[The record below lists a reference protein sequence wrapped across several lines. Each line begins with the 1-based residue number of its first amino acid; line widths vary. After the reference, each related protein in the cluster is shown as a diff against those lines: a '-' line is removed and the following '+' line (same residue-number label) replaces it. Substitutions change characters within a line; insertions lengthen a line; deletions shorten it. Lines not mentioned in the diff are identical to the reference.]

1 MGERSKIRKTRT
13 IREGLMGKQDV
24 NWLWPAV
31 AAFCLVHFTIFS
43 LEFRWPQ
50 TRWKR
55 RVYDCA
61 VVCGYPAEADG
72 SPSRILKTRVERAA
86 ELWKTGRVRFL
97 ILSGGAVGNEFVEA
111 EVMKAYAKDLGV
123 DPEVIRVECQAV
135 STYHNLKYASEIMK
149 REGWQDCAVVTNRW
163 HLRKADHYA
172 RKFGLEHVMCPAAD
186 GESRRKAVWRWICT
200 NVHMYVN
207 YYRGYS

>member
-50 TRWKR
+50 TRWR
-55 RVYDCA
+55 RHVYDCT

-111 EVMKAYAKDLGV
+111 EVMKAYAKELGV
-123 DPEVIRVECQAV
+123 DPDVIRVESQAV

-149 REGWQDCAVVTNRW
+149 KEGWQDCAVVTNRW

>member
-1 MGERSKIRKTRT
+1 
-13 IREGLMGKQDV
+13 
-24 NWLWPAV
+24 
-31 AAFCLVHFTIFS
+31 
-43 LEFRWPQ
+43 
-50 TRWKR
+50 
-55 RVYDCA
+55 
-61 VVCGYPAEADG
+61 
-72 SPSRILKTRVERAA
+72 
-86 ELWKTGRVRFL
+86 
-97 ILSGGAVGNEFVEA
+97 
-111 EVMKAYAKDLGV
+111 MKAYAKDLGV

-149 REGWQDCAVVTNRW
+149 KEGWQDCAVVTNRW

-172 RKFGLEHVMCPAAD
+172 RKFGLEYVMCPAAD

>member
-1 MGERSKIRKTRT
+1 MGEIGKIRK
-13 IREGLMGKQDV
+13 IREEIGRKQNV

-43 LEFRWPQ
+43 LEFRWPK
-50 TRWKR
+50 TRWRR

-111 EVMKAYAKDLGV
+111 EVMKAYAKELGV

-149 REGWQDCAVVTNRW
+149 KEGWQDCAVVTNRW

-172 RKFGLEHVMCPAAD
+172 RKFGLEYVMCPAAD

>member
-1 MGERSKIRKTRT
+1 
-13 IREGLMGKQDV
+13 MGKQDV

-31 AAFCLVHFTIFS
+31 AAFCLVHLAVFS
-43 LEFRWPQ
+43 LEFRWPK

-55 RVYDCA
+55 PVYDCA

-86 ELWKTGRVRFL
+86 ELWKAGRVRFL
-97 ILSGGAVGNEFVEA
+97 LLSGGAVGNGFVEA
-111 EVMKAYAKDLGV
+111 EVMKAYAEDLGV
-123 DPEVIRVECQAV
+123 KP
-135 STYHNLKYASEIMK
+135 
-149 REGWQDCAVVTNRW
+149 EGWQDCAVVTNRW

>member
-1 MGERSKIRKTRT
+1 
-13 IREGLMGKQDV
+13 MGKQDV
-24 NWLWPAV
+24 DWLWPAV

-43 LEFRWPQ
+43 LEFRWPK
-50 TRWKR
+50 TRWRR

-72 SPSRILKTRVERAA
+72 SPSGILKTRVERAA

-111 EVMKAYAKDLGV
+111 EVMKAYAKELGV

-149 REGWQDCAVVTNRW
+149 KEGWQDCAVVTNRW

-172 RKFGLEHVMCPAAD
+172 RKFGLEYVMCPAAD

>member
-1 MGERSKIRKTRT
+1 MGEIGKIRK
-13 IREGLMGKQDV
+13 IREEIGRKQNV
-24 NWLWPAV
+24 NWLWPVV

-43 LEFRWPQ
+43 LEFRWPK
-50 TRWKR
+50 TRWRR

-111 EVMKAYAKDLGV
+111 EVMKAYAKELGV

-149 REGWQDCAVVTNRW
+149 KEGWQDCAVVTNRW

-172 RKFGLEHVMCPAAD
+172 RKFGLEYVMCPAAD

>member
-1 MGERSKIRKTRT
+1 MGEIGKIRKTRT

-24 NWLWPAV
+24 DWLWPAV
-31 AAFCLVHFTIFS
+31 AAFGLVHLAIFS
-43 LEFRWPQ
+43 LEFRRPQ

-55 RVYDCA
+55 PVYDCA

-86 ELWKTGRVRFL
+86 ELWKAGRVRFL

-111 EVMKAYAKDLGV
+111 EVMKAYAKELGV

>member
-31 AAFCLVHFTIFS
+31 AVFCLVHLAICS
-43 LEFRWPQ
+43 QELRRPL
-50 TRWKR
+50 TRRKR
-55 RVYDCA
+55 PVYDCA
-61 VVCGYPAEADG
+61 VVCGYPAEAYG

-86 ELWKTGRVRFL
+86 ELWKAGKVRFL

-111 EVMKAYAKDLGV
+111 EVMKAYAKELGV
-123 DPEVIRVECQAV
+123 DPETIRVECQAV
-135 STYHNLKYASEIMK
+135 STYHNLKYASEIM
-149 REGWQDCAVVTNRW
+149 REEGWKDCVVVTNRW

>member
-1 MGERSKIRKTRT
+1 MGEIGKIRK
-13 IREGLMGKQDV
+13 IREEIGRKQNV

-43 LEFRWPQ
+43 LEFCWPQ

-111 EVMKAYAKDLGV
+111 EVMKAYAKELGV
-123 DPEVIRVECQAV
+123 DPDVIRVESQAV

-149 REGWQDCAVVTNRW
+149 KEGWQDCAVVTNRW

>member
-1 MGERSKIRKTRT
+1 
-13 IREGLMGKQDV
+13 MGKQDV

-31 AAFCLVHFTIFS
+31 AAFCLVHLAIFS
-43 LEFRWPQ
+43 LEFRWPK
-50 TRWKR
+50 TRWRR

-111 EVMKAYAKDLGV
+111 EVMKAYAKELGV

-149 REGWQDCAVVTNRW
+149 KEGWQDCAVVTNRW

-172 RKFGLEHVMCPAAD
+172 RKFGLEYVMCPAAD